1 MTQRAFDI
9 VLFGATGFTGKL
21 VAEYLAK
28 VRGSRLRWALA
39 GRNEAKLA
47 EVRSELARIDPSLSD
62 MPLAVAD
69 ALDPA
74 SLDALVPRARVVVST
89 VGPFARYGQALVEA
103 CARHGTHYAD
113 ITGEVPFIR
122 RSIDACHAVAE
133 GTRARI
139 VHACGYDSIPSDL
152 GVHVLWHHAQ
162 ARGCELRWAKGFAGK
177 TKGGVS
183 GGTVSSMLTLMEE
196 ASRDRATRRLLV
208 NTRALDP
215 EPSARERTEPD
226 QRGVRF
232 DRDIARWTAPFV
244 MSVVNTRVVRRSNA
258 LLHYGTS
265 FRYDEAMSMPKGP
278 KGLVAA
284 SAITAGLAGLVAV
297 ASVPVGRSLLAKTRL
312 AQSGSGPSERAREQ
326 GYFEVLFV
334 GEAAERDAKEGRR
347 LRLEGR
353 VAGRGDP
360 GYGATARM
368 LGESALCLL
377 EDERA
382 LPPRWGVLTPA
393 SAMGMTLVERLKK
406 TDFTF
411 DVSDAPAT

>member
-1 MTQRAFDI
+1 MTQRTFDI

-28 VRGSRLRWALA
+28 VRGARLRWALA
-39 GRNEAKLA
+39 GRNEGKLA
-47 EVRSELARIDPSLSD
+47 AVRSELARIDPALAD
-62 MPLAVAD
+62 MPICVAD

-89 VGPFARYGQALVEA
+89 VGPFARFGRALVSS

-122 RSIDACHAVAE
+122 HSIDTCHAVAE

-152 GVHVLWHHAQ
+152 GVHLLWDHAR
-162 ARGCELRWAKGFAGK
+162 ARGHELRWAKGFAGR
-177 TKGGVS
+177 TKGGLS
-183 GGTVSSMLTLMEE
+183 GGTVASMLTLMEE
-196 ASRDRATRRLLV
+196 ATRDRATRRLLM
-208 NTRALDP
+208 NARALDP
-215 EPSARERTEPD
+215 EPAARDRTEPD

-244 MSVVNTRVVRRSNA
+244 MSTFNTRVVRRSNA
-258 LLHYGTS
+258 LLHYGAS

-278 KGLVAA
+278 KGLVLA
-284 SAITAGLAGLVAV
+284 SAVTAGLASLVAV
-297 ASVPVGRSLLAKTRL
+297 AAVPAGRALLAKAPL
-312 AQSGSGPSERAREQ
+312 ARSGAGPSAKMRES
-326 GYFEVLFV
+326 GYFELLFV
-334 GEAAERDAKEGRR
+334 GEAAPRDAKDGAR

-360 GYGATARM
+360 GYGATSRM

-377 EDERA
+377 EDERD

-393 SAMGMTLVERLKK
+393 SAMGTTLVERLKK
-406 TDFTF
+406 ADFTF
-411 DVSDAPAT
+411 DVSSAAT